1 MNTNTNTIDA
11 GSTQL
16 KILVV
21 DDTPANVGL
30 LQAVLSH
37 AGHSV
42 ISATSGEEALA
53 LFQTESPDAV
63 LMDVMMPGIG
73 GIEATRRIRALDTD
87 HWVPIIFISAMSH
100 RDDMVQGLEAG
111 GDDYMGKPIDITLL
125 LAKINALQRIAALED
140 RLRASNAQLEA
151 YRENSEREL
160 DMARE
165 LMEQM
170 VAGSSVQLPG
180 VELWLKP
187 AANLGGDL
195 LITQQFKHERDYV
208 LLADAMGHGLSAAF
222 PLVPLVQ
229 AFSDMARAGKTVGAI
244 IREMNTRL
252 SNLLPVGNF
261 VAVTLISV
269 DRKNHLLE
277 VWNGGNPP
285 VLLSGTSGKVTKKFK
300 SKHLS
305 LGILRSGDFDDGTES
320 LNWSDEC
327 CLTLYSD
334 GLADAINE
342 EGVEFGEKGIIAA
355 LQRDCSH
362 QSIKS
367 AITAHIGEHGAN
379 DDISLATVKLK

>member
-1 MNTNTNTIDA
+1 MSKTILK
-11 GSTQL
+11 TKIEHL

-21 DDTPANVGL
+21 DDTPVNLNLMVT
-30 LQAVLSH
+30 VLSK
-37 AGHSV
+37 AGHQV
-42 ISATSGEEALA
+42 RSAESGEEAVLR
-53 LFQTESPDAV
+53 FREERPDVV

-73 GIEATRRIRALDTD
+73 GIEATRRIRALDTGR
-87 HWVPIIFISAMSH
+87 WVPIIFISALSH
-100 RDDMVQGLEAG
+100 RDDMVRSLEAG
-111 GDDYMGKPIDITLL
+111 GDDFLSKPIDIVLL
-125 LAKINALQRIAALED
+125 LAKISAMQRIAVLEE
-140 RLRASNAQLEA
+140 RLDVSNAQLKV
-151 YRENSEREL
+151 YRDHSEREL
-160 DMARE
+160 NMARE
-165 LMEQM
+165 LMAQM
-170 VAGSSVQLPG
+170 VAGSSVQLAG
-180 VELWLKP
+180 VELWLKS

-195 LITQQFKHERDYV
+195 LITQQFNQELAYI
-208 LLADAMGHGLSAAF
+208 LLADVMGHGLSAAF

-229 AFSDMARAGKTVGAI
+229 VFSDMTRAGKSVSVI
-244 IREMNTRL
+244 IQEMNVRL

-285 VLLSGTSGKVTKKFK
+285 VLLANNSGKVTKKFK

-305 LGILRSGDFDDGTES
+305 LGILRSGDFDAGTES
-320 LNWSDEC
+320 FNWGDEC
-327 CLTLYSD
+327 FLTLYSD
-334 GLADAINE
+334 GLADAINA

-355 LQRDCSH
+355 LLRDCSH